1 MCKNHAR
8 PDLGEW
14 YTSAWFSFPYLEN
27 TNDLKY
33 TALILQRSIACNIWD
48 PAIGVINR
56 NHAIY
61 TQGSLIRL
69 IIKDVKQAQR
79 VNYCQSKFAL
89 TQR

>member
-1 MCKNHAR
+1 MCRNHAR

-56 NHAIY
+56 FLPCHLH
-61 TQGSLIRL
+61 S
-69 IIKDVKQAQR
+69 IKAGPHKIDYKR
-79 VNYCQSKFAL
+79 CETSPKG
-89 TQR
+89 